1 MCIREVFR
9 TIYGKELD
17 ITSFGKPTKGVFD
30 YAARE
35 LQKQADDAITDFYM
49 IGDNPKADI

>member
-1 MCIREVFR
+1 MREVFR

-17 ITSFGKPTKGVFD
+17 ITSFGKPTKDVFD

-49 IGDNPKADI
+49 IGDNP